1 MLRKLR
7 ERAQEEQGFTLIE
20 LLVVILIIG
29 ILAAIAIPSFI
40 NQRTKGQDAKAKSG
54 VTTAAQAIETC
65 ATDANGKYTGC
76 DVVATLRGIEPSL
89 NDYTVTFPAA
99 ATDTSYSVRVA
110 SDSGADGGGSFTVTK
125 NAGTTTRTCAN
136 AGKGGCRAADGNG
149 NMW

>member
-7 ERAQEEQGFTLIE
+7 ERAQAEQGFTLIE

-65 ATDANGKYTGC
+65 ATDNNGKYTGC
-76 DVVATLRGIEPSL
+76 DNTGTLNNIEPSL
-89 NDYTVTFPAA
+89 VDYTVTFPAA
-99 ATDTSYSVRVA
+99 ATDTSYQVRVA
-110 SDSGADGGGSFTVTK
+110 SDSGADGGGSFTIAK
-125 NAGTTTRTCAN
+125 SGGATTRSCAN
-136 AGKGGCRAADGNG
+136 ASKGGCKSGG
-149 NMW
+149 TW